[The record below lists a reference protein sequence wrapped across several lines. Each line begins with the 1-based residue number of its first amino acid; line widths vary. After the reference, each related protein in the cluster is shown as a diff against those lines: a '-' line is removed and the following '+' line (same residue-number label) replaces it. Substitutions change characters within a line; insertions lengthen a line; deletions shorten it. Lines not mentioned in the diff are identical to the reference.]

1 MESHNGK
8 RSHPSR
14 GPNSSGSLP
23 AWKWTGAEAL
33 GLVHELN
40 EHCLEMLEKLTEKL
54 PQEIRTDGALE
65 AVRLHR
71 DLWRR
76 LDKTARRRAAGCPFL
91 LIDVNFQNET
101 WWRSAQDDRSEAGSG
116 AATTSFFPA
125 KVARELMGET
135 LMLAWLTAR
144 SDGRTATLLL
154 GLAPAVADI
163 IASLRPR
170 EIRRIIAR
178 HSSQLRPRW
187 ETSPQFWQR
196 LLVAA
201 TGGTD
206 ASLIDVHL
214 NGLQLL
220 GAELIPTGRL
230 GHA

>member
-1 MESHNGK
+1 MESNNEK

-14 GPNSSGSLP
+14 GDSTSGSLP

-33 GLVHELN
+33 DLVHELN
-40 EHCLEMLEKLTEKL
+40 EHCLEMLEKLAER
-54 PQEIRTDGALE
+54 PAEEIRVDSAFQI
-65 AVRLHR
+65 VKLHR
-71 DLWRR
+71 DLWSR
-76 LDKTARRRAAGCPFL
+76 LDHMARRRAAGCPFL
-91 LIDVNFQNET
+91 LVDVNFQNEP
-101 WWRSAQDDRSEAGSG
+101 WWRSAQDGRSEPDGG
-116 AATTSFFPA
+116 AVTASFFPA

-144 SDGRTATLLL
+144 SDRRTATLLL

-178 HSSQLRPRW
+178 HSGQLRPRW
-187 ETSPQFWQR
+187 EASPQFWQR
-196 LLVAA
+196 LLMAA

-206 ASLIDVHL
+206 TSLIDVHL

-220 GAELIPTGRL
+220 GAELIPTCRSGN
-230 GHA
+230 A